1 MQEIQKNI
9 PNQLKENKTRPKKLQ
24 HRKDKRDQRKRDQSM
39 KILKQTHKKGQIR
52 IHEMKDRDGTYER
65 NNQD

>member
-24 HRKDKRDQRKRDQSM
+24 HRKDKRDQSM